1 MKRLALAI
9 IAAFSA
15 AATLTAQENILKF
28 SRPAAYWE
36 EAVPVGNGRIGAMVY
51 GDPFREEI
59 QLNEETVW
67 QGSPYNNHNP
77 EALGAL
83 SLMRSLIFEGR
94 YAEAQQLGTDKF
106 LSKVGNEMSYQTVGS
121 LFIEYTDRRADRRD
135 LNSYSRRLD
144 IGNAVASA
152 EYTAGGVRFT
162 EEVFASFTD
171 QLIIIRISADKA
183 GAVNVFPD
191 QLCFIFCQI
200 PRFHHAAVFR
210 TAGSFGGKD
219 EFFRH
224 MKGFAARRGAH
235 IQHLRPGPGSR
246 KFSHKH
252 GTYILHG
259 KKALPERLKPF
270 QVIISGYAQGIRQ
283 VRMNLRFH
291 ALFFQTAPQFFHGNP
306 VPAASDCQRML
317 FLQEPEH
324 DFCLCFSIFLL
335 PQIQNPFRTGIPDGH
350 FLFSVR
356 RICYARKFS
365 CCRSEYA
372 VYVSF
377 QTGKSFFHG
386 QLHRFTADRP
396 VRHTVHI
403 FQLVYGTSQDAPDH
417 RLHFPDFYFGKLIQ
431 NIVDLDQMLQ
441 RSLCHTG
448 DKCPLPFFKVLIF
461 RQYVPE
467 DLVAVTPLLRH
478 FHQNRQHNFPF
489 IY

>member
-9 IAAFSA
+9 IAAVSA

-171 QLIIIRISADKA
+171 QLLIVRVTASKR
-183 GAVNVFPD
+183 GAVN
-191 QLCFIFCQI
+191 
-200 PRFHHAAVFR
+200 
-210 TAGSFGGKD
+210 
-219 EFFRH
+219 
-224 MKGFAARRGAH
+224 
-235 IQHLRPGPGSR
+235 LR
-246 KFSHKH
+246 
-252 GTYILHG
+252 
-259 KKALPERLKPF
+259 
-270 QVIISGYAQGIRQ
+270 
-283 VRMNLRFH
+283 
-291 ALFFQTAPQFFHGNP
+291 
-306 VPAASDCQRML
+306 ASL
-317 FLQEPEH
+317 YY
-324 DFCLCFSIFLL
+324 
-335 PQIQNPFRTGIPDGH
+335 PDGVKVERGVNGNI
-350 FLFSVR
+350 LTL
-356 RICYARKFS
+356 
-365 CCRSEYA
+365 EG
-372 VYVSF
+372 
-377 QTGKSFFHG
+377 T
-386 QLHRFTADRP
+386 TAKAANNVP
-396 VRHTVHI
+396 
-403 FQLVYGTSQDAPDH
+403 
-417 RLHFPDFYFGKLIQ
+417 GKL
-431 NIVDLDQMLQ
+431 NFIVNAKVSNEGGNVTANDT
-441 RSLCHTG
+441 SLVVSNA
-448 DKCPLPFFKVLIF
+448 D
-461 RQYVPE
+461 
-467 DLVAVTPLLRH
+467 AVT
-478 FHQNRQHNFPF
+478 FHVAIGTNFVNYKDISANPQERVDAYMQNATRTYEEALASHME
-489 IY
+489 Y

>member
-9 IAAFSA
+9 IAAVSA

-171 QLIIIRISADKA
+171 QLIIIRISAEKA
-183 GAVNVFPD
+183 
-191 QLCFIFCQI
+191 
-200 PRFHHAAVFR
+200 
-210 TAGSFGGKD
+210 
-219 EFFRH
+219 
-224 MKGFAARRGAH
+224 
-235 IQHLRPGPGSR
+235 
-246 KFSHKH
+246 
-252 GTYILHG
+252 
-259 KKALPERLKPF
+259 
-270 QVIISGYAQGIRQ
+270 
-283 VRMNLRFH
+283 
-291 ALFFQTAPQFFHGNP
+291 
-306 VPAASDCQRML
+306 
-317 FLQEPEH
+317 
-324 DFCLCFSIFLL
+324 
-335 PQIQNPFRTGIPDGH
+335 
-350 FLFSVR
+350 
-356 RICYARKFS
+356 
-365 CCRSEYA
+365 
-372 VYVSF
+372 
-377 QTGKSFFHG
+377 
-386 QLHRFTADRP
+386 
-396 VRHTVHI
+396 
-403 FQLVYGTSQDAPDH
+403 
-417 RLHFPDFYFGKLIQ
+417 
-431 NIVDLDQMLQ
+431 
-441 RSLCHTG
+441 
-448 DKCPLPFFKVLIF
+448 
-461 RQYVPE
+461 
-467 DLVAVTPLLRH
+467 
-478 FHQNRQHNFPF
+478 
-489 IY
+489 